1 MILGGQCGAFSPILL
16 QCLQEISDTLENEL
30 ADTLSEHKKERIQDI
45 RSKIDYNRMFA
56 REKYISP
63 FREHQYLQLLYVD
76 SLTNVYNRRYYD
88 ECIKDANNSEALA
101 VIDVNNFK
109 QINDNFGHAAGDSVL
124 QSIAKTITSCVRKT
138 DAVIR
143 YGGDEFVIIFNS
155 IPTDIFEKK
164 PKNQT
169 LYQYAGSG

>member
-1 MILGGQCGAFSPILL
+1 M
-16 QCLQEISDTLENEL
+16 L
-30 ADTLSEHKKERIQDI
+30 A
-45 RSKIDYNRMFA
+45 
-56 REKYISP
+56 EKYISP

-88 ECIKDANNSEALA
+88 ECIKEAKNIEALA
-101 VIDVNNFK
+101 VIDINNFK
-109 QINDNFGHAAGDSVL
+109 QINDNFGYATGDSVL
-124 QSIAKTITSCVRKT
+124 QSIMKTITSCVRKT

-164 PKNQT
+164 PKIRHSINMLAVDEHT
-169 LYQYAGSG
+169 EIHVSVSIDGAYGMGKTKELFKAADSMMYQEKITKTR